1 VKRTG
6 KRRSKLDHHDFS
18 GIFIGYTATNENI
31 RYIDV
36 ITRLIKTSHHAV
48 FDEAWYLQPSR
59 PPFAQMLYEVGLE
72 PNHEPITPSSVYVPD
87 PPLPV
92 LSLPMPPTLPKFAT
106 LIPLP
111 LRAFSPPQTYA
122 AAAAHTVAQLAIPA
136 TVPLQVAPQSKRRLE
151 HDMCLQHDISRKD
164 FEMVYLSHS
173 SFINSF
179 EETLDIRRYD
189 PTLSST
195 GGLQCEEKA
204 SKVFLRGM

>member
-1 VKRTG
+1 MMTPFEAWHGIKPDLRTLRVFGSRVCVKRTG
-6 KRRSKLDHHDFS
+6 KRRSKLDRHDFS
-18 GIFIGYTATNENI
+18 GIFIGYMATNENI
-31 RYIDV
+31 RYINV

-92 LSLPMPPTLPKFAT
+92 LSLPKAPKLPKFAT

-111 LRAFSPPQTYA
+111 LPLPLRASSPPQTYA

-136 TVPLQVAPQSKRRLE
+136 TVPLQVAPQPINVAWSMTCVFNMTSRGRISKE
-151 HDMCLQHDISRKD
+151 WCTSPIP
-164 FEMVYLSHS
+164 HS
-173 SFINSF
+173 I
-179 EETLDIRRYD
+179 
-189 PTLSST
+189 TLS
-195 GGLQCEEKA
+195 
-204 SKVFLRGM
+204 